1 MKKTNI
7 TTMLTALTTGLFL
20 AFGAACSGD
29 ETTTV
34 DSLVVYPLDYCLV
47 SGEPLGSMGAP
58 VVVEHA
64 GREIKFC
71 CDACLP
77 EFEADPDAFVQ
88 NLIETAAAR
97 DEGPGES

>member
-1 MKKTNI
+1 MKTLLNRSF
-7 TTMLTALTTGLFL
+7 LTLTIALLL
-20 AFGAACSGD
+20 GAGVACSGD
-29 ETTTV
+29 EAPVV
-34 DSLVVYPLDYCLV
+34 DSLVVYPLDHCLV

-77 EFEADPDAFVQ
+77 EFEDDPDAFVQ
-88 NLIETAAAR
+88 RLIEEAADVEPAA
-97 DEGPGES
+97 ES